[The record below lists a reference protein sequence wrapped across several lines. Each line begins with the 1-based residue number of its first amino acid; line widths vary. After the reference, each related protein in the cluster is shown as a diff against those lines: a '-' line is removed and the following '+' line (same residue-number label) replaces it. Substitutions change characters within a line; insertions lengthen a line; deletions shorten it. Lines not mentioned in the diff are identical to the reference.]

1 MLEFYSHE
9 KICFSLKKYMYID
22 LIYAEIAA
30 DLVIMLGIKRQCKQQ
45 THLLCT
51 QLSFVDGK

>member
-1 MLEFYSHE
+1 MQ
-9 KICFSLKKYMYID
+9 
-22 LIYAEIAA
+22 IAA
-30 DLVIMLGIKRQCKQQ
+30 DLVIMLGIKRQCKQL